1 MQKIKTTAKA
11 VTMILAVALLFNI
24 AYASEAGNPNRK
36 IIPAIMDI
44 LAPPSEAE
52 SRNLANQLEMTP
64 EQRKQ
69 TGKLYTAYINDT
81 KSFKKQ
87 YDVKFNQ
94 LLTLMRDPAPNGKK
108 VEQECQEFLALE
120 RKVVNAEIRYWN
132 GLKKTLTR
140 KQNNQLWNY
149 MEARRL
155 K

>member
-1 MQKIKTTAKA
+1 MTISLL
-11 VTMILAVALLFNI
+11 IALLFNI

-36 IIPAIMDI
+36 IIPAIMHI
-44 LAPPSEAE
+44 LAPPSETE

-64 EQRKQ
+64 EQRKE
-69 TGKLYTAYINDT
+69 TAKLHADYINET

-94 LLTLMRDPAPNGKK
+94 LLILMRDPAPNGKK
-108 VEQECQEFLALE
+108 VEQECHEFLNLE
-120 RKVVNAEIRYWN
+120 RKVVDAQVRYWN
-132 GLKKTLTR
+132 RLKKVLTK